1 MRTFFKVFL
10 SALAGTW
17 AFFFEYLPPLRSVR
31 LPYDMEGYHFPLFQY
46 AFLSL
51 KQGVLPQW
59 DPSIYGGVSFL
70 ANVQTALFYPL
81 TWLMFLSSWDK
92 ELLSYDSLQKLQFL
106 QVALAFTLCYLWL
119 SRRHLQ
125 TLACVLGAG
134 VFAYSGYLCT
144 QLQHFGLVGTY
155 AWMPL
160 AFIGIDEAA
169 EGRTWKPLWKVT
181 LAATMAFLAG
191 YPPTWAVFAIA
202 AGTYALLRDDW
213 RRAPL
218 LAAGVALC
226 FVLALVICAVQVLPA
241 WEATQFRDPENRYG
255 GIQAPMFFLNYVVPN
270 YYDYAIDA
278 AVQPFGG
285 NDLFYL
291 GAPGIAGVL
300 LAVFT
305 RPWRPILPLAG
316 VVAVSLVFV
325 INPFDVV
332 GSSIRHSTLLP
343 DLLRDYYFLAGAA
356 IGIAGLTAHGLDRV
370 LASHSKP
377 APPWALALTLLLMT
391 LWIVFDLWR
400 WTGKGF
406 AVGWA
411 SLGDTAIALAVFSLA
426 LWVLC
431 GERNQRRR
439 WLAVALVIFVGVDY
453 KAFGTS
459 KRFDATAGTA
469 LVYSSSE
476 FPAMDPE
483 AFEILRQPSDYR
495 VALHDF
501 GPPQSALRQVGWR
514 SPQGF
519 DPLLTSDYR
528 ELGERYG
535 RWVDDRGFSLDLL
548 RPESLQVFGV
558 RYILLGDPAADYPA
572 LGANPLFR
580 SVGSDQFYYKVL
592 EYPDAKPVY
601 QLEGGQITV
610 SNRVADHRVLQIASA
625 QGGLLTF
632 AEAWYPGWSALL
644 DGAPLQIEKWE
655 GALQAVRVPAG
666 AHTVEFI
673 YAERLLPLGG
683 AISLAGLALLILHA
697 AAGIAAASPASRL
710 ANQSGTDRRYNQ

>member
-1 MRTFFKVFL
+1 MRTFFKVLL

-17 AFFFEYLPPLRSVR
+17 AFFFEYLPPFRTVR

-51 KQGVLPQW
+51 QQGVFPQW

-81 TWLMFLSSWDK
+81 TWLMFLTSWDK

-213 RRAPL
+213 RRAPA

-226 FVLALVICAVQVLPA
+226 FVLALVICAVQVLPV
-241 WEATQFRDPENRYG
+241 WEATQFREPENRYG
-255 GIQAPMFFLNYVVPN
+255 GIQDPMFFLNYLVPN

-278 AVQPFGG
+278 AIQPFGG

-305 RPWRPILPLAG
+305 RRWRPIVPLAG
-316 VVAVSLVFV
+316 VVAPAREAAV
-325 INPFDVV
+325 ISPA
-332 GSSIRHSTLLP
+332 LP
-343 DLLRDYYFLAGAA
+343 PP
-356 IGIAGLTAHGLDRV
+356 V
-370 LASHSKP
+370 L
-377 APPWALALTLLLMT
+377 
-391 LWIVFDLWR
+391 
-400 WTGKGF
+400 
-406 AVGWA
+406 
-411 SLGDTAIALAVFSLA
+411 
-426 LWVLC
+426 
-431 GERNQRRR
+431 
-439 WLAVALVIFVGVDY
+439 
-453 KAFGTS
+453 
-459 KRFDATAGTA
+459 
-469 LVYSSSE
+469 
-476 FPAMDPE
+476 
-483 AFEILRQPSDYR
+483 
-495 VALHDF
+495 
-501 GPPQSALRQVGWR
+501 
-514 SPQGF
+514 
-519 DPLLTSDYR
+519 
-528 ELGERYG
+528 
-535 RWVDDRGFSLDLL
+535 
-548 RPESLQVFGV
+548 
-558 RYILLGDPAADYPA
+558 PAA
-572 LGANPLFR
+572 
-580 SVGSDQFYYKVL
+580 
-592 EYPDAKPVY
+592 
-601 QLEGGQITV
+601 
-610 SNRVADHRVLQIASA
+610 H
-625 QGGLLTF
+625 
-632 AEAWYPGWSALL
+632 
-644 DGAPLQIEKWE
+644 
-655 GALQAVRVPAG
+655 AVR
-666 AHTVEFI
+666 HRT
-673 YAERLLPLGG
+673 LG
-683 AISLAGLALLILHA
+683 
-697 AAGIAAASPASRL
+697 PVSR
-710 ANQSGTDRRYNQ
+710 